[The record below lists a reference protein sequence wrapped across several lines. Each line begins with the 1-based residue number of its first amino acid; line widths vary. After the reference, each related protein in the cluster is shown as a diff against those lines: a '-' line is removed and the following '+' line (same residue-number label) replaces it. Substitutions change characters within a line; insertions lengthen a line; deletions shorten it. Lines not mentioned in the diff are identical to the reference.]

1 MKNKT
6 IYLSILLGFSTT
18 VFAQTYN
25 GSVGINTATPDASA
39 ALDIVSTNKG
49 FLAPRIPLESSTD
62 VLTIPS
68 PATGLLVYNTG
79 VAGLKYVGY
88 VFWDG
93 SQWKTFN
100 GGSLQAGTIGG
111 LLCNAAALSPANYTA
126 LAPYNGTLNIPYT
139 GGNSGVYPAM
149 TIGPVNG
156 LTATLPAGNFNSG
169 GGNLIFTVVGTPT
182 ASSPSTTTFG
192 ITIGGQTCSAT
203 VGSAAIGVGATEYW
217 GGEMIASTQNL
228 LASSVLTNMPIIE
241 NSLRLDFYFDN
252 NSNSTGGSYNALP
265 RLYNITGSP
274 VKIWWAGVTTVSN
287 GRANSNVILAPNGGY
302 QAFDNGIYLGT
313 GQNMISPA
321 TITDP
326 GYSSDSQEIVT
337 VDLFFNDKW
346 YKIFYTAYV
355 DNKNTASTADN
366 VRKLYIT
373 YQRMF

>member
-126 LAPYNGTLNIPYT
+126 LTPYNGTLNIPYT

-217 GGEMIASTQNL
+217 GGEMIASTQNV
-228 LASSVLTNMPIIE
+228 LASGTLAVPTIE
-241 NSLRLDFYFDN
+241 NTLRLDMWFND
-252 NSNSTGGSYNALP
+252 NSNSNSGVSMTP
-265 RLYNITGSP
+265 RIYNITGAP

-287 GRANSNVILAPNGGY
+287 GRANSNVILAPN
-302 QAFDNGIYLGT
+302 AFQDLDNGVYLGT
-313 GQNMISPA
+313 GANTILPTTTSNPA
-321 TITDP
+321 YDAN
-326 GYSSDSQEIVT
+326 SQEVVT
-337 VDLFFNDKW
+337 IDLFFNDKW